1 MRGRGLGLI
10 VPAAVLLLWEALWH
24 LPGQRLESLSH
35 PAEVAWAFFALSR
48 EGTLLRATL
57 ETLQAA
63 LAGFA
68 LAAALGMVLGV
79 VLGLAPRL
87 ERIVSP
93 SIDALR
99 PVPSVALIPIALMLF
114 GFGVQM
120 EASVIAFASVWP
132 ILLVTI
138 AAVRGIEPRLLEVAR
153 VLQMPMLDRMR
164 KIVLPAALARIAVGL
179 RLALAIAL
187 VVAVTVEI
195 VINPR
200 GLGHAMMSA
209 QQALRFDE
217 MYAQLLWIGVV
228 GWAVSALAQ
237 RLLRGGEPR

>member
-1 MRGRGLGLI
+1 
-10 VPAAVLLLWEALWH
+10 
-24 LPGQRLESLSH
+24 
-35 PAEVAWAFFALSR
+35 
-48 EGTLLRATL
+48 
-57 ETLQAA
+57 
-63 LAGFA
+63 
-68 LAAALGMVLGV
+68 
-79 VLGLAPRL
+79 
-87 ERIVSP
+87 
-93 SIDALR
+93 
-99 PVPSVALIPIALMLF
+99 
-114 GFGVQM
+114 M
-120 EASVIAFASVWP
+120 EASLIAFASVWP
-132 ILLVTI
+132 VLLVTI
-138 AAVRGIEPRLLEVAR
+138 AAMRGIEPRLLEVAR

-217 MYAQLLWIGVV
+217 MYAQLLWIGVT

-237 RLLRGGEPR
+237 RLLRSGEPR

>member
-10 VPAAVLLLWEALWH
+10 VPAAALLLWEALWH

-35 PAEVAWAFFALSR
+35 PAEVARAFFALSR

-68 LAAALGMVLGV
+68 IAAALGMGLGV

-153 VLQMPMLDRMR
+153 VLQMTMLDRMR